1 MLSRHVNQHFSA
13 SEDKSGNGDSSSNK
27 NVAKKSTTKG
37 GSTGGASAAAAG
49 SMCPYRSGGGS
60 LKGGQS
66 PGGQVR
72 VRNDG
77 DDNTLYLARKSAPF
91 PTPSSKKFSS
101 STKNLKRA
109 GIRLKFRQG
118 GVFSARNFDFFDPS
132 VMPGL
137 RHAVYDLQTK
147 SYRMGINFDQEVS
160 FVGTVMAVKSDAD
173 TKCNSTSK
181 SALVRWSPANL

>member
-13 SEDKSGNGDSSSNK
+13 TEDKNGSSESGK
-27 NVAKKSTTKG
+27 NVAKKSTSKANGVGG
-37 GSTGGASAAAAG
+37 GSAAAG
-49 SMCPYRSGGGS
+49 SMCPYTSAN
-60 LKGGQS
+60 LS
-66 PGGQVR
+66 PLDKVKADK
-72 VRNDG
+72 NNKSSKD
-77 DDNTLYLARKSAPF
+77 TLYLARKSACHF
-91 PTPSSKKFSS
+91 PSTKKFSS

-147 SYRMGINFDQEVS
+147 SFKAGLDGDQCVNFAGKV
-160 FVGTVMAVKSDAD
+160 VAVKANK
-173 TKCNSTSK
+173 KCNSNKNSK
-181 SALVRWSPANL
+181 SALVRWSPENL